1 LKNKIIQNHI
11 KKIEKRMK
19 QTPYSCFFFCRE
31 RRRREEDG
39 DLLWELLRAEL
50 KEVMIGR
57 RKQEKINK

>member
-1 LKNKIIQNHI
+1 
-11 KKIEKRMK
+11 M
-19 QTPYSCFFFCRE
+19 FFLCRG

>member
-1 LKNKIIQNHI
+1 
-11 KKIEKRMK
+11 MK